1 MFEKVARKIR
11 WHYSCYIEVST
22 NLLEQALGAGLDSGG
37 GDKGGGNVPKR
48 IDKCQSTF
56 FRVDPGYHPKDTTG
70 QYVQ

>member
-1 MFEKVARKIR
+1 MLIR
-11 WHYSCYIEVST
+11 ST
-22 NLLEQALGAGLDSGG
+22 YQSFGTSIGSGSGG

-70 QYVQ
+70 QDVQ